1 MTIPSIPNL
10 IIQFILASSVAL
22 LLSALFPIQW
32 ISAMLPPGRA
42 RSTWRS
48 MSLLIFLSAAGI
60 AVFLHINSTE
70 GPNHHEDWLVSL
82 VFLAASIFVLTV
94 CTLALHTA
102 KDLSKIAAL
111 EFAAIVDPVTELFNR
126 RHIMALLDAQCQH
139 SSEHNSPFSI
149 LLIDIDNFKT
159 INDTFGHRA
168 GDIVLKELGRVISHI
183 IPDSRYI
190 GRYGG
195 EEFLIILPRSASS
208 EAWAVAEHLR
218 ASVQSTMIAY
228 EGKPISSPTISIG
241 IATAFGWKET
251 SEDLIEIADEA
262 LYSAKA
268 TGRNRVCHAFESSG
282 RQLGSRFTV
291 VSAAQQQT
299 AAQ

>member
-1 MTIPSIPNL
+1 
-10 IIQFILASSVAL
+10 
-22 LLSALFPIQW
+22 
-32 ISAMLPPGRA
+32 MLPRGLP

-48 MSLLIFLSAAGI
+48 MGILITLSAAGV
-60 AVFLHINSTE
+60 AVFLRINIAE

-82 VFLAASIFVLTV
+82 VFLAASIFVFTV

-102 KDLSKIAAL
+102 KDLSKIADL

-126 RHIMALLDAQCQH
+126 RHIMALLDAQCHH
-139 SSEHNSPFSI
+139 SSEHNSSFSV

-168 GDIVLKELGRVISHI
+168 GDIVLKELGRVIAKI

-195 EEFLIILPRSASS
+195 EEFLIILPQSASS

-218 ASVQSTMIAY
+218 TEVESTIIAY
-228 EGKPISSPTISIG
+228 EGRPISSPTISIG

-262 LYSAKA
+262 LYSAKDA
-268 TGRNRVCHAFESSG
+268 GRNRVCHAFESSG
-282 RQLGSRFTV
+282 RQLNSRFAV
-291 VSAAQQQT
+291 VSATQ
-299 AAQ
+299 

>member
-1 MTIPSIPNL
+1 MTTPAIPNL
-10 IIQFILASSVAL
+10 FIQLVLVTSIAL
-22 LLSALFPIQW
+22 LLASLFPIRW
-32 ISAMLPPGRA
+32 IYQMLPRGFA

-48 MSLLIFLSAAGI
+48 MSILILLSAVGVT
-60 AVFLHINSTE
+60 VFLHINSTE

-82 VFLAASIFVLTV
+82 VFLAGSIFVVTV
-94 CTLALHTA
+94 CTLALSTA

-126 RHIMALLDAQCQH
+126 RHIMALLDAQCQL

-149 LLIDIDNFKT
+149 LLIDIDNFKA

-168 GDIVLKELGRVISHI
+168 GDIVLKELGRVIARI
-183 IPDSRYI
+183 IPDYRCI

-195 EEFLIILPRSASS
+195 EEFLVILPQSASS
-208 EAWAVAEHLR
+208 DAWVVAERLR
-218 ASVQSTMIAY
+218 SAVQSTMVTY
-228 EGKPISSPTISIG
+228 EAKPISSPTISIG

-251 SEDLIEIADEA
+251 SEDLIEIADGA

-268 TGRNRVCHAFESSG
+268 SGRNRVCHAFEPPD
-282 RQLGSRFTV
+282 RQFGSKFTV
-291 VSAAQQQT
+291 VSVTQ
-299 AAQ
+299 

>member
-1 MTIPSIPNL
+1 MTIPSIPDL
-10 IIQFILASSVAL
+10 IIKFILAISVAL
-22 LLSALFPIQW
+22 LLASLFPIRW
-32 ISAMLPPGRA
+32 ICGMLPRGFA

-48 MSLLIFLSAAGI
+48 MGILILLSAAGVT
-60 AVFLHINSTE
+60 VFLRINSTE

-82 VFLAASIFVLTV
+82 VFLAASIFVVTV
-94 CTLALHTA
+94 CTLALNTA
-102 KDLSKIAAL
+102 KDVSKIAAL

-126 RHIMALLDAQCQH
+126 RHIMALLDAQCQL
-139 SSEHNSPFSI
+139 SSDRNSPFSI

-168 GDIVLKELGRVISHI
+168 GDIVLKELGRVIARI

-195 EEFLIILPRSASS
+195 EEFLVILPQSASS
-208 EAWAVAEHLR
+208 EAWSVAER
-218 ASVQSTMIAY
+218 VRKAVQSTMIAY
-228 EGKPISSPTISIG
+228 ETKPISSPTISIG

-282 RQLGSRFTV
+282 RQFGSRFTV
-291 VSAAQQQT
+291 VSATQ
-299 AAQ
+299 

>member
-1 MTIPSIPNL
+1 MGVL
-10 IIQFILASSVAL
+10 I
-22 LLSALFPIQW
+22 LLSAV
-32 ISAMLPPGRA
+32 
-42 RSTWRS
+42 
-48 MSLLIFLSAAGI
+48 GI
-60 AVFLHINSTE
+60 AVFLRLNSTE

-82 VFLAASIFVLTV
+82 VFLAASVFVLTV

-102 KDLSKIAAL
+102 KDLSKIGAL

-168 GDIVLKELGRVISHI
+168 GDIVLKELGRVIAHI

-195 EEFLIILPRSASS
+195 EEFLIILPQSASS
-208 EAWAVAEHLR
+208 DAWAVAERLR
-218 ASVQSTMIAY
+218 AAVQSTMIAY

-262 LYSAKA
+262 LYAAKA

-291 VSAAQQQT
+291 ISAAQ
-299 AAQ
+299 